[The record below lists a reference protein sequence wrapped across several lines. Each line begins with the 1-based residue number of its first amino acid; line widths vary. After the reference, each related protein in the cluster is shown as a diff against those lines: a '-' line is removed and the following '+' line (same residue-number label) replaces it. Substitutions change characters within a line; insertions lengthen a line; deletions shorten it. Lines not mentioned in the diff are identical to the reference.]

1 MKKISSVLIL
11 FLLIFKTTLANT
23 YSTNPQMFVQELV
36 NDSISKLSDKNLTK
50 DEKVNFIKNVAT
62 ENVDIHALSL
72 YTLGELRKSADKND
86 IIKYQDAFKNYF
98 LILSE

>member
-1 MKKISSVLIL
+1 
-11 FLLIFKTTLANT
+11 
-23 YSTNPQMFVQELV
+23 MFVQELV

-98 LILSE
+98 LKSLTSRLSDYSTNEFEVIDAEKKAQTIQS